1 MTEKLPNI
9 DAPQQSKTVEVAPL
23 PKSAELLIKL
33 NTLNFPDTQKNVLQ
47 SIISSRELEFK
58 GTVRQNTVDVLYKN
72 IQRLDNIAS
81 ITTLPEQRAFLEEIK
96 QQLNSVGS
104 QHSQWGE
111 YKKAQNEPGME
122 SQRIVA
128 GFFKGLIATGI
139 AIKGLIDI
147 KNGQQGLGALEA
159 GLAAYILR
167 VDKWLDPMNFLA
179 KEVKFLQGQ
188 EWKNLKP
195 KNVSQA
201 DWASLCGKIIQS
213 NGAKTSSFDENQKQ
227 TWEKLT
233 NAQRNR
239 LETLLL
245 SVKTDSGK
253 QTVTAYLN
261 GQSIRSTPT
270 PKYSVAPRVI
280 STENIEPQN
289 PTLAPA
295 LPIATAAS
303 IANPRTDSS
312 DPTSTRAPVMPI
324 DTNTVNGR
332 QTNDG
337 MIPMRERFSP
347 DYVPPVEPR
356 QIASTNLAAPATR
369 PLETK
374 EPLKDYNM
382 DTNEY
387 NLNPKKEIQLI
398 YADGKENDAL
408 RLCREMGLSVTENN
422 GKFREIRCTSSSNIQ
437 DSTLLRLA
445 YSELFESIQPV
456 HSTDTP
462 KPKERF
468 KNYSL
473 NANEYNRNLLKEIT
487 LHYEK
492 NQEQAAIALC
502 EKLGIKISKHFQKY
516 NEIRGNFTGT
526 MNEQTLNEL
535 AESGIFQL
543 IAPETMSMSDMNKLS
558 REEHNI
564 SKTEEAN
571 IITTIQRSD
580 LYVIRTPNEKTNMSD
595 KLYVSSK
602 NMSFAEI
609 YKAPHDYFGIIEFTM
624 YKLPNTNTI
633 IYKYAIP
640 DSAGVTHEIETEDI
654 NDIIKASKQLVK
666 ENQRRA

>member
-9 DAPQQSKTVEVAPL
+9 DAPQQDKTAEVAPL

-72 IQRLDNIAS
+72 MQRLDNIAS

-96 QQLNSVGS
+96 QQLNGVGS

-139 AIKGLIDI
+139 AIKGLIDM

-233 NAQRNR
+233 NAQKNR

-270 PKYSVAPRVI
+270 PKYSETPTAAP
-280 STENIEPQN
+280 TKNTAPQG
-289 PTLAPA
+289 PTLAPVMPA
-295 LPIATAAS
+295 VPTNTS
-303 IANPRTDSS
+303 ANPQIDANSRTSQ
-312 DPTSTRAPVMPI
+312 STEGDEMHSI
-324 DTNTVNGR
+324 LEDHTKDVNHNVPS
-332 QTNDG
+332 TENSG
-337 MIPMRERFSP
+337 MIPMRERFVNRATPESSVVKP
-347 DYVPPVEPR
+347 SVNTDNTPKNQESTKAREPMSLELKLSR
-356 QIASTNLAAPATR
+356 CNTNA
-369 PLETK
+369 
-374 EPLKDYNM
+374 
-382 DTNEY
+382 NEY
-387 NLNPKKEIQLI
+387 NFDPKKQVFLFYE
-398 YADGKENDAL
+398 DGKMDEAKK
-408 RLCREMGLSVTENN
+408 LCSEHGIQNITVNE
-422 GKFREIRCTSSSNIQ
+422 KFREIR
-437 DSTLLRLA
+437 
-445 YSELFESIQPV
+445 
-456 HSTDTP
+456 
-462 KPKERF
+462 
-468 KNYSL
+468 
-473 NANEYNRNLLKEIT
+473 
-487 LHYEK
+487 
-492 NQEQAAIALC
+492 
-502 EKLGIKISKHFQKY
+502 
-516 NEIRGNFTGT
+516 GNFSKNVQGEALQA
-526 MNEQTLNEL
+526 MAQSGVFEYMSPEEMHLDDINEL
-535 AESGIFQL
+535 
-543 IAPETMSMSDMNKLS
+543 T
-558 REEHNI
+558 REQRNI
-564 SKTEEAN
+564 SVDEENTAFRN
-571 IITTIQRSD
+571 IKEAGLHLIQA
-580 LYVIRTPNEKTNMSD
+580 PNEKTTMPD
-595 KLYVSSK
+595 RLFISSQD
-602 NMSFAEI
+602 MSFEDLRR
-609 YKAPHDYFGIIEFTM
+609 APFKYFGIIEFSM
-624 YKLPNTNTI
+624 HKLPNSNTI
-633 IYKYAIP
+633 QYNYLVP
-640 DSAGVTHEIETEDI
+640 DSASGLPHELTTNNL
-654 NDIIKASKQLVK
+654 NDIIKMSKDLVLS
-666 ENQRRA
+666 NQRRN